1 MHEGT
6 VCREILD
13 IAIETAIN
21 NGISKIC
28 VITMVKGVNSC
39 IHDDEL
45 QFYFDIARK
54 GTIASEAVLV
64 IEVDENITDYHSE
77 YVKNIEGD

>member
-1 MHEGT
+1 M
-6 VCREILD
+6 
-13 IAIETAIN
+13 A
-21 NGISKIC
+21 C

>member
-13 IAIETAIN
+13 IAIEAAIN

-39 IHDDEL
+39 INDDEL